1 MLEKRYIMSKTING
15 LELRE
20 VFEKL
25 QADLPQEAI
34 QHRDYDDIKYISVDT
49 FRRRLDDVV
58 GPEHYNEYYSD
69 IELIQAKD
77 TYAIKCK
84 CKLEFLDDNFDIILV
99 KESAGGNTL
108 AFPKID
114 EKITSIEG
122 NVRTTTTVKNEDGK
136 NNQIVGTTINSIPND
151 LDSACQDAFKR
162 ICKKQLGIG
171 RRQLELAGKGTLYV
185 VFVKS
190 YRKAD
195 NGGHVFCDIEW
206 DGKPYKF
213 VCWAKQVTDLE
224 SVFGTQPLRGKVIAF
239 YGKESKDPK
248 GNPQLVFAKPG
259 EVPSEYNNA
268 SNTANEAAPNSQ
280 NASKP
285 NNKPETPKQTTQ
297 VPQPQTSPTEA
308 TAPTAEA
315 STAANGRKVITFK
328 SRSALTALT
337 ATGYEGSYKM
347 DCDLNGSN
355 VKVFFLTEYI
365 NQMNQQK
372 WNDFKNQTS
381 KKFISFTVE
390 CCEKNGSYYVANF
403 K

>member
-1 MLEKRYIMSKTING
+1 MSKTING

-25 QADLPQEAI
+25 QADLPQEVI
-34 QHRDYDDIKYISVDT
+34 QQRDYDDIKYISVDT
-49 FRRRLDDVV
+49 FRKRLDDVV

-69 IELIQAKD
+69 IELVQAKD

-84 CKLEFLDDNFDIILV
+84 CRIEFLDDNFDIILV

-114 EKITSIEG
+114 EKITSLEG
-122 NVRTTTTVKNEDGK
+122 NVRTTTTVKNEEGK

-185 VFVKS
+185 VFVKT
-190 YRKAD
+190 YRKVD
-195 NGGHVFCDIEW
+195 KGHVFCDVEW
-206 DGKPYKF
+206 EGNPYKF
-213 VCWAKQVTDLE
+213 ACFSKQVADLE
-224 SVFGTQPLRGKVIAF
+224 KAFGTERLQGKVIAF
-239 YGKESKDPK
+239 YGKEDKDYN
-248 GNPQLVFAKPG
+248 GNPQLRFSKPG
-259 EVPSEYNNA
+259 DVPAEYKRPANTSNNTVA
-268 SNTANEAAPNSQ
+268 NTSNNSQ
-280 NASKP
+280 P
-285 NNKPETPKQTTQ
+285 TNKPETPKQTTQ
-297 VPQPQTSPTEA
+297 APSAAPAAEA
-308 TAPTAEA
+308 TT
-315 STAANGRKVITFK
+315 STNGRKVITFK
-328 SRSALTALT
+328 SRSALAALS

-347 DCDLNGSN
+347 DCDLNGEN

-365 NQMNQQK
+365 NKMDQQK

-381 KKFISFTVE
+381 KKYISFTVD

>member
-1 MLEKRYIMSKTING
+1 MSKTING
-15 LELRE
+15 LELKE

-49 FRRRLDDVV
+49 FRKRLDDVV

-77 TYAIKCK
+77 TFAIKCK
-84 CKLEFLDDNFDIILV
+84 CKLEFLDDNFDVILV

-114 EKITSIEG
+114 EKISAIEG
-122 NVRTTTTVKNEDGK
+122 NVRTTTIVKNEDGK

-171 RRQLELAGKGTLYV
+171 RRQLELAEKGMLYV

-190 YRKAD
+190 YRKVD
-195 NGGHVFCDIEW
+195 KGHVFCDVEW

-213 VCWAKQVTDLE
+213 ACFSKQVTDLE
-224 SVFGTQPLRGKVIAF
+224 NAFGTERLQGKVIAF
-239 YGKESKDPK
+239 YGKEGNDPN
-248 GNPQLVFAKPG
+248 GNPQLQFSKSG
-259 EVPSEYNNA
+259 DVPAEYKRPTNTPNNA
-268 SNTANEAAPNSQ
+268 AANTSNNSQ
-280 NASKP
+280 P
-285 NNKPETPKQTTQ
+285 NNKSEAPKQTTQ
-297 VPQPQTSPTEA
+297 APSAAPVPSAEA
-308 TAPTAEA
+308 TT
-315 STAANGRKVITFK
+315 STNGRKVITFK
-328 SRSALTALT
+328 SRSALTALS

-347 DCDLNGSN
+347 DCDLNGEN
-355 VKVFFLTEYI
+355 VKVFFLAEYI
-365 NQMNQQK
+365 NQMNPQK